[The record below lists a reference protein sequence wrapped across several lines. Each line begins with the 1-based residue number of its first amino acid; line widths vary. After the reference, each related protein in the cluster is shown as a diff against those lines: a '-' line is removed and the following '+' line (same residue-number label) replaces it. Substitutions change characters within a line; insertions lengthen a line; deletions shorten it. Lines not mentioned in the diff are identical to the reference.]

1 MIDRLLLKVRLT
13 VGIALIAISAL
24 PVGAFSATSG
34 TDTVVSVK
42 QDPVPVYTSPDDG
55 SSSLTVPAQG
65 LPWKIKAS
73 KNDYYLV
80 NISGKDYWVDAMSV
94 HANHAASATCLR
106 QSAGT
111 TIAAD
116 LGASTDHCK

>member
-1 MIDRLLLKVRLT
+1 MIYRLLMKIRLAA
-13 VGIALIAISAL
+13 GMALIATAAL
-24 PVGAFSATSG
+24 PVTAFSATPG

-42 QDPVPVYTSPDDG
+42 QDPVPVYASPDDG

-80 NISGKDYWVDAMSV
+80 TISGKDYWVDAMSV
-94 HANHAASATCLR
+94 HANHTVSATCLR

>member
-1 MIDRLLLKVRLT
+1 MINRLITKIRVATGMALFA
-13 VGIALIAISAL
+13 IAAL
-24 PVGAFSATSG
+24 PVAAFSATSG

-55 SSSLTVPAQG
+55 ASTLTMPAQG

-94 HANHAASATCLR
+94 HASHAVSATCLR
-106 QSAGT
+106 QSVGT

>member
-1 MIDRLLLKVRLT
+1 MTDRSAMKKRLSAT
-13 VGIALIAISAL
+13 ITLIAAAL
-24 PVGAFSATSG
+24 SFPAFAIASD

-42 QDPVPVYTSPDDG
+42 QDPLPVYASPDG
-55 SSSLTVPAQG
+55 RLSNLTVPARG

-80 NISGKDYWVDAMSV
+80 GVDGKDYWIDAMTV
-94 HANHAASATCLR
+94 HANHAVSATCLR

>member
-1 MIDRLLLKVRLT
+1 MTDLSPMMKRLA
-13 VGIALIAISAL
+13 VGVTIVAAAL
-24 PVGAFSATSG
+24 PIRAFSVTPD

-42 QDPVPVYTSPDDG
+42 QDPLPVYTAPDDG
-55 SSSLTVPAQG
+55 ASSLTVPARG

-80 NISGKDYWVDAMSV
+80 SIGGKDYWVDAMSV
-94 HANHAASATCLR
+94 HANHAVSATCLR

>member
-1 MIDRLLLKVRLT
+1 MIGRSQLKRRLAAGLAAVAITALLL
-13 VGIALIAISAL
+13 
-24 PVGAFSATSG
+24 PAFSEAQG
-34 TDTVVSVK
+34 VDTVVSVK
-42 QDPVPVYTSPDDG
+42 QDPIPVYATPNDGTS
-55 SSSLTVPAQG
+55 STTVPAKG
-65 LPWKIKAS
+65 LPWKIRAS

-80 NISGKDYWVDAMSV
+80 NISGKDHWVDAMSV
-94 HANHAASATCLR
+94 HANHAVSATCLR